1 MIRTRSGRALACAVL
16 AAALQACSGAGS
28 GPPPASQIVEKYVSA
43 LGGRAAAER
52 HASRHVTAEMTMP
65 ATGTTVE
72 MEIWTAR
79 PQRVRM
85 LSRSVT
91 NGVTIASGY
100 DGTTAW
106 AIAGDQPRILDRAT
120 FEQALG
126 NARFDTPVDFAKTYP
141 TMQTLGERTV
151 EGRACWNV
159 RMVSADSTEVQNCF
173 DKESGLLVGT
183 VVPKQ
188 GGGVLADVVLG
199 DYKDFDGLRMPTHMT
214 TTVNG
219 QRMVTT
225 LKSVS
230 HAPIPD
236 SVFALPAQVRAL
248 VH

>member
-1 MIRTRSGRALACAVL
+1 
-16 AAALQACSGAGS
+16 
-28 GPPPASQIVEKYVSA
+28 IVEKYVDA
-43 LGGRAAAER
+43 IGGRAAAER
-52 HASRHVTAEMTMP
+52 YASRHVTAEMTMP

-85 LSRSVT
+85 VSRSLT
-91 NGVTIASGY
+91 NGMTIASGY
-100 DGTTAW
+100 DGATAW
-106 AIAGDQPRILDRAT
+106 AIAGDRPQLLDRAT
-120 FEQALG
+120 FEEALG
-126 NARFDTPVDFAKTYP
+126 NARFDTNVDLAKTYP
-141 TMQTLGERTV
+141 TMETLGERTV
-151 EGRACWNV
+151 DGHACWNV
-159 RMVSADSTEVQNCF
+159 RMVSADSTEVHNCF

-199 DYKDFDGLRMPTHMT
+199 GYRDFDGLRMPTHMT

-236 SVFALPAQVRAL
+236 SVFALPPPVRAL